1 MKLVVGLVFMA
12 MFASSAAAAQEAII
26 SATDPEALRRQFASW
41 GYEPSALEV
50 SDGLPLFS
58 ATISGIGTAVV
69 LGGCTNGRNCSHMA
83 LIATYSD
90 VPNPPYEWLNQHN
103 FDYNLVTV
111 MRRADGL
118 LSLRSGI
125 FLGNGVRVSAMELA
139 LQDWIAV
146 NAEII
151 ASARDAGLVS
161 K

>member
-1 MKLVVGLVFMA
+1 MKLVLGLAFISV
-12 MFASSAAAAQEAII
+12 FASSPIAAQEAIV
-26 SATDPEALRRQFASW
+26 SAADREALRQQFARW
-41 GYEPSALEV
+41 GHQPSALEV
-50 SDGLPLFS
+50 SEGMPLFS

-69 LGGCTNGRNCSHMA
+69 LGGCTDGRNCSHMA
-83 LIATYSD
+83 FVATYTD
-90 VPNPPYEWLNQHN
+90 VRNPPYEWLNQHN

-125 FLGNGVRVSAMELA
+125 FLGNGVRVSAMQLA
-139 LQDWIAV
+139 LEDWVAV

-151 ASARDAGLVS
+151 ASARDSGLVS